1 MKLVLQVAAG
11 ILLASLV
18 VFALRLVLISAA
30 VSGIKDIT
38 DSAVDRQKQLIAEQQ
53 EKVKEEARIKLER
66 ERQAAEKAKIEAEKA
81 RLKAQAWSK
90 YYQDPQDCL
99 VFQSDAHMVK
109 CVDHKKRART
119 EFDRLYDLGKIR

>member
-1 MKLVLQVAAG
+1 MKLVLQVAGG
-11 ILLASLV
+11 ILLASLI
-18 VFALRLVLISAA
+18 VFVLRLVLISAA
-30 VSGIKDIT
+30 VSGIKDVG
-38 DSAVDRQKQLIAEQQ
+38 DDALNRHNRLIAEQQ
-53 EKVKEEARIKLER
+53 EKAKEEERIKLAR
-66 ERQAAEKAKIEAEKA
+66 ERQAAEKAKVEAEKE

-119 EFDRLYDLGKIR
+119 EFDRLYDQGKIR

>member
-38 DSAVDRQKQLIAEQQ
+38 DSAVDRQKQLIAELQ

-66 ERQAAEKAKIEAEKA
+66 ERQGAEKAKIEAEKA

-119 EFDRLYDLGKIR
+119 EFDRLYDQGKIR

>member
-1 MKLVLQVAAG
+1 MKLVLQVTAG
-11 ILLASLV
+11 ILLASLI
-18 VFALRLVLISAA
+18 VFLIRLVLISAA

-38 DSAVDRQKQLIAEQQ
+38 DGALDRHNQLIAEQQ
-53 EKVKEEARIKLER
+53 NKAKEEQQIKVER
-66 ERQAAEKAKIEAEKA
+66 ERQAAEKARLEAEKA

-109 CVDHKKRART
+109 CVDHKKKART
-119 EFDRLYDLGKIR
+119 EFDRLYDQGKIR